1 MGHGAAQLWPRA
13 RPGGARASAC
23 RAAAVTP
30 TARWAA
36 PGEAGLAP
44 RAPASLG
51 IRRRCSFG
59 DWTGMS

>member
-23 RAAAVTP
+23 RVAAVTP

-51 IRRRCSFG
+51 IGRRCSFG
-59 DWTGMS
+59 DWTSMS